1 MLFGWWSHW
10 EGRTQHASSCS
21 HAQRVSAERMRLHS
35 DPAQLW
41 PESCQAL
48 VTDPVQEILACY
60 LPQHSSKRC
69 CLQTRPCCSQLV
81 TDPAPSK
88 GSTTC
93 PFGSQSV
100 HGRQRCLVDVRV
112 SCMAESLRWILV
124 PPLTNMGSYQL
135 TYVLVSPTRL
145 VGCLNGLI
153 ELII

>member
-1 MLFGWWSHW
+1 MFFGWWSHW
-10 EGRTQHASSCS
+10 EGRTQHASSRS
-21 HAQRVSAERMRLHS
+21 HAQRVSAERMRLHF
-35 DPAQLW
+35 DTAQLW

-69 CLQTRPCCSQLV
+69 FLQTRPCCSQLV
-81 TDPAPSK
+81 TDPLPSR

-100 HGRQRCLVDVRV
+100 HGRQCCMVDIRV
-112 SCMAESLRWILV
+112 SCRAESLRWILG
-124 PPLTNMGSYQL
+124 PSLTSMGSYQL
-135 TYVLVSPTRL
+135 PYALVSPTHL

-153 ELII
+153 KLVI